1 MMRDYA
7 DAAVLFSGWLN
18 VSVPEAGA
26 TARTALIS
34 PWRADVL
41 VAATYLPHE
50 CSTDRCVRE
59 RLVGL
64 GPLSAVRIDPML
76 TVAQLN
82 GLVVRSPH
90 WRSIALRFRRNAT
103 YLGVHYFAA
112 RCAQE

>member
-1 MMRDYA
+1 M
-7 DAAVLFSGWLN
+7 
-18 VSVPEAGA
+18 
-26 TARTALIS
+26 
-34 PWRADVL
+34 L

-90 WRSIALRFRRNAT
+90 WRSIAPTASCVPVAGARRVAT
-103 YLGVHYFAA
+103 LSWMEAATTGV
-112 RCAQE
+112 